1 MDATHRFIIGIPTN
15 VSDLDNPGGSGLKWE
30 EIKWE
35 DFEISS
41 SDYALL
47 FDLFTDF
54 NKAFD
59 IIIDEYEDE
68 IIPADKIDEAI
79 VWTKAYKNRFRD
91 EHVQAAD
98 KLLAALG
105 RAKELNKPIEL
116 FF

>member
-1 MDATHRFIIGIPTN
+1 MENHHRFIIGIPTN
-15 VSDLDNPGGSGLKWE
+15 VSDLDGLDASGLTWE

-41 SDYALL
+41 ADYARL

-54 NKAFD
+54 NQAFA

-79 VWTKAYKNRFRD
+79 ALTEAYRKRFRD
-91 EHVQAAD
+91 ERAQAAD
-98 KLLAALG
+98 KLLAALV
-105 RAKELNKPIEL
+105 RAKELNKPVEL